1 MRVFQHSDEV
11 ARARRA
17 QARDEFAQHHKSNG
31 VLPQIVPYKALEDE
45 LRMVRKHYRA
55 LEKELRGVRDEL
67 AEERKALHEV
77 RGLEEMYQQRLVKRS
92 SRSCSRSSVR
102 RWAMM
107 RRIRIR
113 WRRCRRRCG
122 S

>member
-77 RGLEEMYQQRLVKRS
+77 RGLEEMYQQRLVQQ
-92 SRSCSRSSVR
+92 SR
-102 RWAMM
+102 AQKQEDA
-107 RRIRIR
+107 R
-113 WRRCRRRCG
+113 WR
-122 S
+122 